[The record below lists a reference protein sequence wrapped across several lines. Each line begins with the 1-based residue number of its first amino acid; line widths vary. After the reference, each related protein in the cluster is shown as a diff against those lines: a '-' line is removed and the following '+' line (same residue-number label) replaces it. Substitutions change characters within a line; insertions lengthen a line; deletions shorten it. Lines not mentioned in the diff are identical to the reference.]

1 MEVAHADLA
10 KVTGMVLVKVD
21 AVVVLPTGVTAARG
35 MLAVLANTAVAGGHV
50 AALFAV
56 LREAGRLQRYKR
68 REKNQKKQT
77 KKTKKTKKKTRKNHQ
92 IKINT
97 KNHQNHQK
105 SNKKS
110 IKNTETIIEKEA

>member
-56 LREAGRLQRYKR
+56 LREAGRLQRYKS
-68 REKNQKKQT
+68 E
-77 KKTKKTKKKTRKNHQ
+77 KKTKKNKPKKQKKQKKKQ
-92 IKINT
+92 EKIT
-97 KNHQNHQK
+97 K
-105 SNKKS
+105 
-110 IKNTETIIEKEA
+110 